1 MVELVVNDH
10 PPAHSDYLAAVDFH
24 DESPIPN
31 PVEDDALN
39 IVKALLE
46 PTSATPPRW
55 AVQI

>member
-10 PPAHSDYLAAVDFH
+10 PLAQNDYLAAADFR

-39 IVKALLE
+39 IVKALLKS
-46 PTSATPPRW
+46 TSATPPRW
-55 AVQI
+55 AV

>member
-10 PPAHSDYLAAVDFH
+10 PLAQNDYLAAADFR

-39 IVKALLE
+39 IVKALLKS
-46 PTSATPPRW
+46 TSATPPRW